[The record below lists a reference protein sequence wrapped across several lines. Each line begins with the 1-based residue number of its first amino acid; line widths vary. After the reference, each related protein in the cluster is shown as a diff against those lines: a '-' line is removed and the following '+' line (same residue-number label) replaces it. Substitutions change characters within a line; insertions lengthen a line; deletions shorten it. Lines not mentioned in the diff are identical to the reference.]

1 MNIVEKKIEELVPYE
16 NNPRNNDD
24 AVAPVAESIKQF
36 GFKVPIVIDSNNVI
50 ITGHTRLLAAKQ
62 LGLKTVPCIVADDLT
77 PEQVKAFRIAD
88 NKVGEQADWNFD
100 KLKTEINDLGNFDWT
115 DFGFSEFELDVIHD
129 TVFEVP
135 TLDRSASVEDYDPAN
150 TYVEPKQ
157 TQKEKQQAKEEQL
170 KETIKNEIMT
180 SSLGRIQCPC
190 CGEFFEFQPG
200 MIRGD

>member
-1 MNIVEKKIEELVPYE
+1 MNIVEKKIEDLVPYE

-24 AVAPVAESIKQF
+24 AVALVAESIKQF

-62 LGLKTVPCIVADDLT
+62 LGLKTAPCIVADDLT

-115 DFGFSEFELDVIHD
+115 DFGFSEFELDVLNDRLFDEID
-129 TVFEVP
+129 AQLKEVETQTTP
-135 TLDRSASVEDYDPAN
+135 TISRD
-150 TYVEPKQ
+150 EPKKS
-157 TQKEKQQAKEEQL
+157 TAEKVKEEQH
-170 KETIKNEIMT
+170 KF
-180 SSLGRIQCPC
+180 GRIQCPC
-190 CGEFFEFQPG
+190 CGEFFDYQPG